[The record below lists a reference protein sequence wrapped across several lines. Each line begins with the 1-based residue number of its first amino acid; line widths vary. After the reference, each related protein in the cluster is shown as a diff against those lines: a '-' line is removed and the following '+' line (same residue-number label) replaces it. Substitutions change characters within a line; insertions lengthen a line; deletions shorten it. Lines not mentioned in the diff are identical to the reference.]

1 MLAIAGGLTL
11 AAIHLEAWY
20 YVVIIVAAVAGA
32 LAGLLRYV
40 HHHLV
45 KPLSV
50 ITGIRGSGDDPT
62 ADDYWLVKPFTSVST
77 EDRRALHQELQV
89 LVADKDKIANALVVA
104 NRKQDRQHAATLRR
118 LDRLDLQ
125 LHGNGG
131 TTDTTGD
138 RVVRVEKV
146 LRAVL
151 AEIHTLNGASIGE
164 LADRVEARAARE
176 VPEEERTAAAD
187 QHYVDT
193 LDEDETTST

>member
-1 MLAIAGGLTL
+1 MLAIVGGLTL

-32 LAGLLRYV
+32 LAGLLRYL

-125 LHGNGG
+125 LHSNGG
-131 TTDTTGD
+131 TTNTTGD

-146 LRAVL
+146 LSAVL

-164 LADRVEARAARE
+164 LADRVEARAARG
-176 VPEEERTAAAD
+176 VPEEERTAAD

>member
-1 MLAIAGGLTL
+1 MLAIVGGLTL

-20 YVVIIVAAVAGA
+20 YVVIIIAAVAGA
-32 LAGLLRYV
+32 LAGVLRYL

-62 ADDYWLVKPFTSVST
+62 SDDYWLVKPFTSVST
-77 EDRRALHQELQV
+77 EDRRALHQELQA
-89 LVADKDKIANALVVA
+89 LVADKDKIANALVTA

-131 TTDTTGD
+131 TTNTTGD

-146 LRAVL
+146 LSAVL

-176 VPEEERTAAAD
+176 VPEDERTEAD

>member
-1 MLAIAGGLTL
+1 MLAIVGGLTL
-11 AAIHLEAWY
+11 AAIHLETWY

-131 TTDTTGD
+131 TTNTTGD
-138 RVVRVEKV
+138 RVMRVEKV
-146 LRAVL
+146 LSAVL

-176 VPEEERTAAAD
+176 VPEEERIAAD

>member
-20 YVVIIVAAVAGA
+20 YVVIIIAAVAGA
-32 LAGLLRYV
+32 LAGVLRYL
-40 HHHLV
+40 HNHLV
-45 KPLSV
+45 KPMWI
-50 ITGIRGSGDDPT
+50 ITGIRGSVDDPT
-62 ADDYWLVKPFTSVST
+62 APDYWLVKPLVTIET
-77 EDRRALHQELQV
+77 EARAE
-89 LVADKDKIANALVVA
+89 IALALVTA
-104 NRKQDRQHAATLRR
+104 TRKQDRQHAATLRR

-131 TTDTTGD
+131 TTNTTGD

-176 VPEEERTAAAD
+176 VPEDERTAAD

>member
-1 MLAIAGGLTL
+1 MLAIVGGLTL

-20 YVVIIVAAVAGA
+20 YVVIIIAAVAGA
-32 LAGLLRYV
+32 LAGALRYL

-62 ADDYWLVKPFTSVST
+62 SDDYWLVKPFTSVST
-77 EDRRALHQELQV
+77 EDRRALHQELQA
-89 LVADKDKIANALVVA
+89 LVADKDKIAKALVTA
-104 NRKQDRQHAATLRR
+104 TRKQDRQHAATLRR

-131 TTDTTGD
+131 TTNTTGD
-138 RVVRVEKV
+138 RVMRVEKV
-146 LRAVL
+146 LGAVL

-164 LADRVEARAARE
+164 LADRVEGRAARE
-176 VPEEERTAAAD
+176 VPEDERTEAD